1 MSETCKV
8 IYFGELQPGFEAEE
22 IIEAFSK
29 RFKVSREKTEK
40 LLGTSKE
47 VVLKGGLDSARA
59 MKYKKLLE
67 RIGLVV
73 RIDSDESDLDAS
85 TLSLESTE
93 IIDDEKTQV
102 MVSTPMSTE
111 IEKCPKC
118 DSPNMQQG
126 ICRDCGVV
134 AEKYLAS
141 HSRGAGETA
150 GGEGK
155 ATTKNPYSAPEADLL
170 EPQEGEMNGPTGVPA
185 GHGWAWLAGGWW
197 YFKQNPVAWV
207 LAILTWILLAMGVG
221 MIPLL
226 GGLVVNL
233 ATPIITAGFMIGCQA
248 QHEGED
254 FTLGH
259 LFAGFSNNP
268 GQLLLL
274 GVIYFGA
281 MILLVIGMMIGLFG
295 MLDMEAMQSQ
305 NPEMVMGAVMSPGFI
320 IAMLVGFLLLI
331 PLMMAYFFAPA
342 LVALDDM
349 KALEAMKLSFSGCLK
364 NLLPLTVYGLL
375 ATLLMILGS
384 IPLGLGLLIVLPL
397 LTASMYA
404 AYRDIYYS

>member
-8 IYFGELQPGFEAEE
+8 IYFGERQPGFEADK
-22 IIEAFSK
+22 IIDAFSK
-29 RFKVSREKTEK
+29 TFKVSREKAEK

-47 VVLKGGLDSARA
+47 VVLKDRLDSARA
-59 MKYKKLLE
+59 EKYKNLLE
-67 RIGLVV
+67 KIGLVV
-73 RIDSDESDLDAS
+73 RIDRDEPELSIS

-93 IIDDEKTQV
+93 TPDDEAPLAMQSSPLSGAV
-102 MVSTPMSTE
+102 
-111 IEKCPKC
+111 EKCPKC
-118 DSPNMQQG
+118 GSSNMRKG
-126 ICRDCGVV
+126 SCLDCGVV
-134 AEKYLAS
+134 AQKYLAIQS
-141 HSRGAGETA
+141 SRADETA
-150 GGEGK
+150 GGE
-155 ATTKNPYSAPEADLL
+155 AETAPENPYSAPEADLL
-170 EPQEGEMNGPTGVPA
+170 EPEEGEMNGPTGVPT

-233 ATPIITAGFMIGCQA
+233 FTPVIAAGFMIGCHA

-254 FTLGH
+254 FTIGH

-268 GQLLLL
+268 GQLLLV

-281 MILLVIGMMIGLFG
+281 MLLLVIGMMIGLFG
-295 MLDMEAMQSQ
+295 LLDMEAMQSQ
-305 NPEMVMGAVMSPGFI
+305 NPEMVMGAMMSPGII
-320 IAMLVGFLLLI
+320 IAILLGSLLFI

-364 NLLPLTVYGLL
+364 NMLPLTVYGLL
-375 ATLLMILGS
+375 AMLLVILGS